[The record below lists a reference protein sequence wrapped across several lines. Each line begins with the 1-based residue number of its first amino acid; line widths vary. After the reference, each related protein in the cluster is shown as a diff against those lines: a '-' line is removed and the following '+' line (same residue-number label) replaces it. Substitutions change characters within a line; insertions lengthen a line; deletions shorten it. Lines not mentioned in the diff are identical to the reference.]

1 MEGTTKIISVIKS
14 LLKKLRN
21 KTEDLGVNYVLDYV
35 PEEKVMPYIVLGEV
49 GTMNDGTKKGFGESI
64 NIDIEIWSKNKG
76 KYKDLNTAKKIQ
88 ELLLEDLESL
98 EGEEEFQTVYQD
110 ATTITSR
117 ELDFGIFLTVIRL
130 KIRIM

>member
-14 LLKKLRN
+14 LLKTLREQ
-21 KTEDLGVNYVLDYV
+21 TEELGVNYVLDYV

-49 GTMNDGTKKGFGESI
+49 GTMDDGTKKGFGESI

-76 KYKDLNTAKKIQ
+76 KYKDLVTAKKIQ
-88 ELLLEDLESL
+88 ELLLEELAPLDK
-98 EGEEEFQTVYQD
+98 EEEFDTIWQD
-110 ATTITSR
+110 ATTVTSR
-117 ELDFGIFLTVIRL
+117 ELDFGIFLTVVRF

>member
-14 LLKKLRN
+14 LLKTLREH
-21 KTEDLGVNYVLDYV
+21 TEELGVNYVLDYV
-35 PEEKVMPYIVLGEV
+35 PEEKAMPYVVLGEV
-49 GTMNDGTKKGFGESI
+49 GTMDDGNKKGFGESI

-88 ELLLEDLESL
+88 EILLEDLEPL
-98 EGEEEFQTVYQD
+98 EEEEEFITVYQD
-110 ATTITSR
+110 TATLTSR
-117 ELDFGIFLTVIRL
+117 ELDFGLFLTVVKL

>member
-14 LLKKLRN
+14 LLKTLRRE
-21 KTEDLGVNYVLDYV
+21 TENLGVNYVLDYV

-64 NIDIEIWSKNKG
+64 NVDIEIWSKNKG

-88 ELLLEDLESL
+88 ELLIEYLEPLDD
-98 EGEEEFQTVYQD
+98 EEDFTVVYQD

-117 ELDFGIFLTVIRL
+117 ELDFGIFLTVLRL
-130 KIRIM
+130 RIRIM

>member
-14 LLKKLRN
+14 LLKRLRQE
-21 KTEDLGVNYVLDYV
+21 TENLGVNYVLDYV

-49 GTMNDGTKKGFGESI
+49 GSMEDGTKKGFGESI

-88 ELLLEDLESL
+88 EILLEDLEPL
-98 EGEEEFQTVYQD
+98 EEEEEFITVYQD
-110 ATTITSR
+110 TATLTSR
-117 ELDFGIFLTVIRL
+117 ELDFGLFLTVVKL